1 MAVPA
6 KLLLSSFGLLPA
18 KQYVIS
24 ELIFVNHQMTE
35 NKLSV
40 QRGNLNS
47 GLLSIYSILQSHFL
61 IYSVCIKVPFQ
72 VH

>member
-6 KLLLSSFGLLPA
+6 KQLLSSFGLMPA

-35 NKLSV
+35 KAFSSK
-40 QRGNLNS
+40 R
-47 GLLSIYSILQSHFL
+47 
-61 IYSVCIKVPFQ
+61 
-72 VH
+72 

>member
-1 MAVPA
+1 
-6 KLLLSSFGLLPA
+6 
-18 KQYVIS
+18 
-24 ELIFVNHQMTE
+24 MTE